1 LLFINVPNLE
11 PDISMDEGAGR
22 VVKDTIKASQRL
34 FVFSLLLI
42 DDTKAEKDFI
52 GLVKVL
58 IVVSMT
64 WQKMKRQILLLSM
77 RRTEEKASSA

>member
-1 LLFINVPNLE
+1 MLFINVPNLE

>member
-1 LLFINVPNLE
+1 
-11 PDISMDEGAGR
+11 MDEGGGR
-22 VVKDTIKASQRL
+22 VVKDTIKAGQRL

-42 DDTKAEKDFI
+42 DNAKAEKYFI
-52 GLVKVL
+52 GLVEVL

>member
-11 PDISMDEGAGR
+11 PDISIDEGTRR
-22 VVKDTIKASQRL
+22 VVKDAIKAGQRL

-42 DDTKAEKDFI
+42 YNAKAEKNFI

-58 IVVSMT
+58 IMISMT
-64 WQKMKRQILLLSM
+64 WQKMRRQILLLSM

>member
-1 LLFINVPNLE
+1 MPNLE

-42 DDTKAEKDFI
+42 DNTKAEKDFI

>member
-1 LLFINVPNLE
+1 MPNLE
-11 PDISMDEGAGR
+11 PDISMDEGSGR
-22 VVKDTIKASQRL
+22 VVKDTIKAGQRL

-42 DDTKAEKDFI
+42 DNAKAEKDFI
-52 GLVKVL
+52 GLVEVL

-64 WQKMKRQILLLSM
+64 WQKIKRQILLLSM

>member
-1 LLFINVPNLE
+1 MPNLE
-11 PDISMDEGAGR
+11 PDISMDEGVGR
-22 VVKDTIKASQRL
+22 VVKDTIKAGQRL

-42 DDTKAEKDFI
+42 DNAKAEKDFI
-52 GLVKVL
+52 GLVEVL

-64 WQKMKRQILLLSM
+64 WQKIKRQILLLSM